1 VSKTAAPLS
10 GNLRAL
16 ARGGARVPHR
26 AGKTTAAERGRTTMT
41 GFNDR
46 LRGKLPAGRSPST
59 DEYRKVMDYVEF
71 VLALCEKD
79 MPRVLPEYAG
89 DWYHTLIL
97 ALQVTILLRE
107 GKLTR
112 GPVLAKYGMARRE
125 NWVAY
130 ADHYL
135 QMRADAFNLGPAG
148 LPTLQSAVFD
158 YDLAKALGIAPQTGS
173 EQVSPATD
181 LSIFWGLQGIEDGL
195 ADDKLDPRSSGSPR
209 YVRNAVYEEMTF
221 ALTGMA
227 DAIVGAMEIAA
238 HKVGPNYGMSWRR

>member
-1 VSKTAAPLS
+1 
-10 GNLRAL
+10 
-16 ARGGARVPHR
+16 
-26 AGKTTAAERGRTTMT
+26 MT
-41 GFNDR
+41 GFDDR
-46 LRGKLPAGRSPST
+46 LLRKLPAGRSPST
-59 DEYRKVMDYVEF
+59 EEYRQVMDYVEF

-89 DWYHTLIL
+89 DWYHTLVL

-125 NWVAY
+125 NWLAY

-148 LPTLQSAVFD
+148 LPTLQSAVFN
-158 YDLAKALGIAPQTGS
+158 YDLAKVFGIVPQTGS
-173 EQVSPATD
+173 EPVSPATV

-195 ADDKLDPRSSGSPR
+195 ADDKLVPRGSGSPR
-209 YVRNAVYEEMTF
+209 FLRNAVYEEVTF
-221 ALTGMA
+221 ALTGLANALISGMETA
-227 DAIVGAMEIAA
+227 AEMKGHNIV
-238 HKVGPNYGMSWRR
+238 WRR